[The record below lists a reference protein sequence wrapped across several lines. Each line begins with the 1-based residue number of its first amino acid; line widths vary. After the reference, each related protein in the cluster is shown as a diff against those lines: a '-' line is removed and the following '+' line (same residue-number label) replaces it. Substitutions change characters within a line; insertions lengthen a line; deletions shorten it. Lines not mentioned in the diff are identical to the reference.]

1 MSCRD
6 NRCLTDLNRPS
17 RNVIDDDEHSFD
29 AIPDKDELSEEESD
43 EEESDEEESDE
54 DGSDE
59 DALEEDVSNDEV
71 SDEASSDDDYDA
83 Y

>member
-17 RNVIDDDEHSFD
+17 RNVVDDDEHSSD
-29 AIPDKDELSEEESD
+29 AIPDEDELSEESN
-43 EEESDEEESDE
+43 EEESEEDESDE

-71 SDEASSDDDYDA
+71 SDDASSDDDYDA